1 MLRKLSLPFWL
12 LLLLFLLLSLAGAVW
27 YFGFRP
33 MVSIKQQPADAG
45 AILPTDL
52 PADLPTAT
60 PEIIEPIVITFL
72 GDMMFDRNIRTKAE
86 ASGYE
91 FILAEVEQ
99 LWQDSDLVV
108 GNLEAP
114 ITDADSVSQGSVVG
128 STNNFIFT
136 TDPAIIA
143 VLKQY
148 PFVAVLGNNHI
159 GNFGINGIIET
170 ETNLETAGIPFFGQ
184 TGYANSPTATVIE
197 VKGLKIALINYNQ
210 FVTGGEAQ
218 VFEDLAELSQTTDLQ
233 IIYTHWGNEYEPEAR
248 PVIVELARRLVDAG
262 ADQIIG
268 SHPHVIQNH
277 ESYRGAPIFYS
288 LGNFVFDQY
297 FSEAVRTGL
306 VVTTVIDPQTLEITT
321 QQSLVRMET
330 SGQTVPL
337 ARL

>member
-1 MLRKLSLPFWL
+1 MLRKLSL
-12 LLLLFLLLSLAGAVW
+12 LLLLFLLFGLAGSIW
-27 YFGFRP
+27 YLSIRP
-33 MVSIKQQPADAG
+33 VPLVDLVDQQPADIVA
-45 AILPTDL
+45 TNS
-52 PADLPTAT
+52 TAELT
-60 PEIIEPIVITFL
+60 AAEPIVLTFL

-86 ASGYE
+86 VSGYD

-99 LWQDSDLVV
+99 LWAESDLVV

-136 TDPAIIA
+136 TDPAIIK
-143 VLKQY
+143 VLNKY

-159 GNFGINGIIET
+159 HNFGTEGIIET
-170 ETNLETAGIPFFGQ
+170 ETNLEQAGIPFFGQ
-184 TGYANSPTATVIE
+184 TGYENSPTAVVVE
-197 VKGLKIALINYNQ
+197 VRGLKLALINYNQ
-210 FVTGGEAQ
+210 FVAGGEAQ
-218 VFEDLAELSQTTDLQ
+218 VLADLAELSQNTDLQ

-262 ADQIIG
+262 ADLIIG
-268 SHPHVIQNH
+268 SHPHVIQNS
-277 ESYRGAPIFYS
+277 ETYRGAPIFYS

-306 VVTTVIDPQTLEITT
+306 VVTATIHPQTLEITT
-321 QQSLVRMET
+321 QESRVRMEA

-337 ARL
+337 EENSRQL